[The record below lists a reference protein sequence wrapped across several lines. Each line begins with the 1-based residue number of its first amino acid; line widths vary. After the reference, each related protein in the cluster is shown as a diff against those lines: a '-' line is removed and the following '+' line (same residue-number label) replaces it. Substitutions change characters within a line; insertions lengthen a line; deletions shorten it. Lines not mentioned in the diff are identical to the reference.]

1 MKLYR
6 HPMLEASLSKR
17 RLNQEVRC
25 ILRCRKNGVAAPC
38 IYHLDYESARIYMAL
53 VEGKTLK
60 DWLIALPS
68 ETAIDS
74 KLKTVGESLAKL
86 HDADVV
92 HGDLT
97 SSNIMVSLECRQQPR
112 QDFAG
117 CSAIHLFAADVLPA
131 RGHLCALSWAL
142 FAFLVKRTL
151 THPDSIGGAG
161 EGGNGNVHS
170 DRLWAKLCFR
180 VARRQGSRLIRFG
193 ACARKYAY
201 TREAHGQSDS
211 GLQKLKAIA
220 SDLGETG

>member
-1 MKLYR
+1 MKERVVKLYR

-25 ILRCRKNGVAAPC
+25 ILRCRKNGVVAPC

-97 SSNIMVSLECRQQPR
+97 SSNIMVSLECRQQPH
-112 QDFAG
+112 QDKPARNFAG
-117 CSAIHLFAADVLPA
+117 CSAIHPFAADVLPA
-131 RGHLCALSWAL
+131 HGHLCMLSWAL
-142 FAFLVKRTL
+142 FALFGKRTL
-151 THPDSIGGAG
+151 THPD
-161 EGGNGNVHS
+161 
-170 DRLWAKLCFR
+170 
-180 VARRQGSRLIRFG
+180 
-193 ACARKYAY
+193 
-201 TREAHGQSDS
+201 
-211 GLQKLKAIA
+211 
-220 SDLGETG
+220 